1 MKKKDSYA
9 NFTVYESDKDCKTSD
24 SISISASDGKLSV
37 CHYIWDE
44 DGTPYGDKDLEIY
57 MHVDEDNTQKIAY
70 KFHAKSNEQLVRTF
84 GELFVRHESK
94 AFDKIREWFERKG
107 IAYSNSIY

>member
-44 DGTPYGDKDLEIY
+44 D
-57 MHVDEDNTQKIAY
+57 NTQKIAN
-70 KFHAKSNEQLVRTF
+70 KFHARSNEQLVRTF

-94 AFDKIREWFERKG
+94 AFDTIREWFERKG
-107 IAYSNSIY
+107 IVYSNSIY

>member
-44 DGTPYGDKDLEIY
+44 GGTPYGDKIWKY
-57 MHVDEDNTQKIAY
+57 TCMWMKTIP
-70 KFHAKSNEQLVRTF
+70 R
-84 GELFVRHESK
+84 R
-94 AFDKIREWFERKG
+94 
-107 IAYSNSIY
+107 

>member
-1 MKKKDSYA
+1 
-9 NFTVYESDKDCKTSD
+9 
-24 SISISASDGKLSV
+24 
-37 CHYIWDE
+37 
-44 DGTPYGDKDLEIY
+44 
-57 MHVDEDNTQKIAY
+57 MHVEEDNTQKITN